1 MDWINVCEERLSD
14 QLDRIS
20 EARSSQRTHLSRK
33 SRSSARTS
41 SARAQERAKVAE
53 LLSEKIDAEKE
64 TGTPSGRER
73 IRTRS

>member
-1 MDWINVCEERLSD
+1 MSAKSALVN

-53 LLSEKIDAEKE
+53 LLAEKSMLKKE